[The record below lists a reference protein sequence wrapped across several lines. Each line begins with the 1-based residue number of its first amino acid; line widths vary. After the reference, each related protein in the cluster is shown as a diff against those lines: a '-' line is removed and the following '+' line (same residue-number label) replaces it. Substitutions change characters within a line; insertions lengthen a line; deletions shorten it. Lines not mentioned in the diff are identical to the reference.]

1 MHKICFQYD
10 TAYEDVKDSPRRT
23 AADKVLRDKAFNIAK
38 NLKYDANQRKLAS
51 MVYKLFLKN
60 LLVVVLKAR
69 LYQTKN

>member
-1 MHKICFQYD
+1 MYKICFQYD
-10 TAYEDVKDSPRRT
+10 TANEDVKDSPRRT

-51 MVYKLFLKN
+51 MVYNFFKKN